1 MSGPDPE
8 FEEFLARRRPLFR
21 RDVDDGLEP
30 PAELD
35 RIILRQAREAIE
47 GDRPMRVFRAPRWI
61 APVSIAATLVLGL
74 AIVFKAGVPAVDKVP
89 EVTIENVAQRVEY
102 PAATAESRTAP
113 GPASVPA
120 PVSEP
125 AGQGRVVVDLAS
137 PPRVAQDTRGPVSR
151 EKAARESAPSPEAAV
166 LARSEGDRSARSS
179 APMETAAVPNA
190 AAAPSGDDAPAWR
203 RDSKTWQAEIER
215 LRASGDHA
223 RANAELAEFNRQHRA
238 YAVAPD
244 R

>member
-8 FEEFLARRRPLFR
+8 FEEFLKRRRPLFR

-47 GDRPMRVFRAPRWI
+47 GDRPMRVFHAPRWI

-74 AIVFKAGVPAVDKVP
+74 AIVFKAGVPVVDKVP
-89 EVTIENVAQRVEY
+89 EVTIENVAQRVDY
-102 PAATAESRTAP
+102 PAAAAEPRSA
-113 GPASVPA
+113 PA

-125 AGQGRVVVDLAS
+125 APQGPVVVDLAS
-137 PPRVAQDTRGPVSR
+137 PP
-151 EKAARESAPSPEAAV
+151 PEPAV
-166 LARSEGDRSARSS
+166 LARSEGAGNARGG
-179 APMETAAVPNA
+179 APMETASAPSA
-190 AAAPSGDDAPAWR
+190 AAAPSSTDAPAWR

-215 LRASGDHA
+215 LRASGDDA

>member
-8 FEEFLARRRPLFR
+8 FEEFLKRRRPLFR

-74 AIVFKAGVPAVDKVP
+74 TIVFKAGVPAVDKVP

-102 PAATAESRTAP
+102 PAAAAESRTAP
-113 GPASVPA
+113 GPVSVPA

-125 AGQGRVVVDLAS
+125 AQHGPVVVDLAS
-137 PPRVAQDTRGPVSR
+137 PPRVARDTSGPVSQ
-151 EKAARESAPSPEAAV
+151 ENAARESALPEPTVLTRSEAA
-166 LARSEGDRSARSS
+166 RSARSD
-179 APMETAAVPNA
+179 APMETAAVPSA
-190 AAAPSGDDAPAWR
+190 AVAPASADALSWR

>member
-1 MSGPDPE
+1 MSGSDPE
-8 FEEFLARRRPLFR
+8 FEEFLKRRRPLFR

-35 RIILRQAREAIE
+35 RVVLRQAREAIE
-47 GDRPMRVFRAPRWI
+47 GDRPLRVFRASRWT
-61 APVSIAATLVLGL
+61 APVAIAATLVLGL
-74 AIVFKAGVPAVDKVP
+74 SIVFKAGIPELDKVP

-102 PAATAESRTAP
+102 PAAESAPPPAQVRAEVPEAADMQ
-113 GPASVPA
+113 GP
-120 PVSEP
+120 
-125 AGQGRVVVDLAS
+125 VVVDLAS
-137 PPRVAQDTRGPVSR
+137 PARNTAAPVAPPPPAPTVMARGEVAKGLRAGAPL
-151 EKAARESAPSPEAAV
+151 ETASAPSAAEAPV
-166 LARSEGDRSARSS
+166 
-179 APMETAAVPNA
+179 TADVP
-190 AAAPSGDDAPAWR
+190 DWR
-203 RDSKTWQAEIER
+203 RDSKTWQAEIDR